1 MNTEIYCLNCLKNIR
16 DNNSL
21 NEIFMID
28 DVLCSKCRYMMK
40 YQPKMIDIDG
50 FKIRALYRY
59 EGLTRK
65 LIIQYKEYLDEALAT
80 CFLYPF
86 IKQLKEK
93 YSDRYLISIPS
104 SDSSYKKRGFDHV
117 KEIFSLL
124 DSPFL
129 DVLTNDGEKQQ
140 KQLSLYQR
148 QEISKHIHLKKSHIN
163 MLDKKILIVDDIL
176 TTGSSM
182 RAAYEL
188 LKDKCKSVEGLVI
201 SYNESYLSNF
211 EKLIYRITH

>member
-16 DNNSL
+16 DKNSL
-21 NEIFMID
+21 DEIFKVE

-40 YQPKMIDIDG
+40 YQPKMIDVDG
-50 FKIRALYRY
+50 FKIRGLYRY
-59 EGLTRK
+59 EGLARK
-65 LIIQYKEYLDEALAT
+65 MIIQYKEYLDEALASS
-80 CFLYPF
+80 FLYPF
-86 IKQLKEK
+86 TNQLKEK
-93 YSDRYLISIPS
+93 YSGRYLISIPS

-117 KEIFSLL
+117 KESFSLL
-124 DSPFL
+124 DFPFL
-129 DVLTNDGEKQQ
+129 DVLTNDSEKQQ

-148 QEISKHIHLKKSHIN
+148 QEISKHIHLKQSHIN

-182 RAAYEL
+182 KAAYEL
-188 LKDKCKSVEGLVI
+188 LKDKCQSIEGLVI
-201 SYNESYLSNF
+201 SYNESYLTNF